1 MKKKFLKYL
10 FVILIV
16 GVLMLSCNN
25 TTNTNNN
32 SIQSEQDTVLVLG
45 FSPKMYYTLDKNLGK
60 SQLDSLI
67 KVDGLT
73 TLSKWIPSV
82 ITYNGKK
89 TIQYLYIKSLKYDN
103 ELIYTVTSTECDTIF
118 KCTKRI
124 TSEK

>member
-1 MKKKFLKYL
+1 
-10 FVILIV
+10 
-16 GVLMLSCNN
+16 MLSCNN
-25 TTNTNNN
+25 TTNTNDN

-73 TLSKWIPSV
+73 TLNKWIPSV

>member
-1 MKKKFLKYL
+1 MKKILKYL

-73 TLSKWIPSV
+73 TLNKWIPSV

>member
-1 MKKKFLKYL
+1 MKKFLKYI

-73 TLSKWIPSV
+73 TLNKWIPSV

-89 TIQYLYIKSLKYDN
+89 TILYLYIKSLKYDN

>member
-1 MKKKFLKYL
+1 MKKFLKYI

-25 TTNTNNN
+25 TTNTNDN

-73 TLSKWIPSV
+73 TLNKWIPSV

>member
-1 MKKKFLKYL
+1 MKKFLKYI

-16 GVLMLSCNN
+16 GVFMLSCNN
-25 TTNTNNN
+25 TTNINDN

-73 TLSKWIPSV
+73 TLNKWIPSV

>member
-1 MKKKFLKYL
+1 MKKFLKYI

-25 TTNTNNN
+25 TTNTNDN

-73 TLSKWIPSV
+73 TINKWIPSV

>member
-1 MKKKFLKYL
+1 MF
-10 FVILIV
+10 
-16 GVLMLSCNN
+16 SCNN

-32 SIQSEQDTVLVLG
+32 SIQSGQDTAIVFG

-73 TLSKWIPSV
+73 TLNKWIPSV

>member
-1 MKKKFLKYL
+1 MKKFLKYI

-25 TTNTNNN
+25 TINTNDN

-73 TLSKWIPSV
+73 TLNKWIPSV